1 MLYFSDFFYICD
13 LLFRIFC
20 LLFRTQRIFFK
31 PKRTNLFL
39 APKWKIIAYICV
51 TDFNLNKMNG
61 CSFSNSIE
69 RVFGLSMFNVSHPV
83 AENWD
88 ASHRSN
94 ASYAAFKL
102 SPVGLLSAP
111 TSVSLTH
118 FLSLSLSLSHCFLSL
133 KQTHIHTPTLSLT
146 PSLFFTFIRQTE
158 KAVDT

>member
-102 SPVGLLSAP
+102 SPVGL
-111 TSVSLTH
+111 
-118 FLSLSLSLSHCFLSL
+118 SLSLSLSNRHTFTHPLYLSL
-133 KQTHIHTPTLSLT
+133 PPYFLLLFDKLKKLLIPNPPTL
-146 PSLFFTFIRQTE
+146 
-158 KAVDT
+158 